1 VGDGPVVRAALL
13 DLYDTLVWTEW
24 PKLRELI
31 EDRAGLSRVD
41 LLAAFDRTR
50 AERSVGA
57 FGSMEGDFRAVLRS
71 AGVEGADERAK
82 TLTELATGFLAD
94 GVHLWDDSLPVLRE
108 LRSRGIGTAIVS
120 NCDHGTRP
128 VVQRLGLEDEA
139 DAVVLSFEAGVA
151 KPDAGIYR
159 NALDA
164 LGAGAEE
171 AVFVD
176 DQARYCDGAAALGI
190 ATFILLRHEAA
201 PGEGVSPPGGHEVL
215 RDLRSLLDVV

>member
-1 VGDGPVVRAALL
+1 VPDGRVVRAVLL

-31 EDRAGLSRVD
+31 EDQEGLSRVD

-57 FGSMEGDFRAVLRS
+57 FGSMEGDFRAVLRA
-71 AGVEGADERAK
+71 AGVQGAEERARSLAE
-82 TLTELATGFLAD
+82 LTTRFLKD

-108 LRSRGIGTAIVS
+108 LRSRGVGTAIVS

-128 VVQRLGLEDEA
+128 VVQRLGLQDEA

-151 KPDAGIYR
+151 KPDPGIYR
-159 NALDA
+159 IALDA
-164 LGAGAEE
+164 LGARAEE

-190 ATFILLRHEAA
+190 GTFIVLRREAA
-201 PGEGVSPPGGHEVL
+201 PGEGVSEPGGHAVL
-215 RDLRSLLDVV
+215 SDLRSLLDDL

>member
-1 VGDGPVVRAALL
+1 VADGRIVRAVLL

-41 LLAAFDRTR
+41 LLSAFDSTR

-57 FGSMEGDFRAVLRS
+57 FGSMEGDFRAVLRA
-71 AGVEGADERAK
+71 AGVEDADERAGP
-82 TLTELATGFLAD
+82 LAELATGFLED

-128 VVQRLGLEDEA
+128 VVERLGLDAEA

-151 KPDAGIYR
+151 KPDSGIYR
-159 NALDA
+159 IALDA
-164 LGAGAEE
+164 LGARAEE

-190 ATFILLRHEAA
+190 GTFIVLRHEAA
-201 PGEGVSPPGGHEVL
+201 PGEGVSEPGGHAVL
-215 RDLRSLLDVV
+215 RDLRSLPDVV

>member
-1 VGDGPVVRAALL
+1 VADGRVVRAVLL

-41 LLAAFDRTR
+41 LLSAFDSTR

-57 FGSMEGDFRAVLRS
+57 FGSMEGDFRAVLRA
-71 AGVEGADERAK
+71 AGVEDADERAGP
-82 TLTELATGFLAD
+82 LAELATGFLEG

-128 VVQRLGLEDEA
+128 VVERLGLDAEA
-139 DAVVLSFEAGVA
+139 GAVVLSFEAGVA

-159 NALDA
+159 IALDA
-164 LGAGAEE
+164 LGARAEE

-190 ATFILLRHEAA
+190 GTFILLRHEAA
-201 PGEGVSPPGGHEVL
+201 PGEGVSEPGGHAVL
-215 RDLRSLLDVV
+215 RDLRSLPDVV

>member
-1 VGDGPVVRAALL
+1 MRDGRVVRAVLL

-31 EDRAGLSRVD
+31 EQHAGVSRQD
-41 LLAAFDRTR
+41 LLDAFDRTR
-50 AERSVGA
+50 LERSVGA
-57 FGSMEGDFRAVLRS
+57 FGSMEGDFRAVLGA
-71 AGVEGADERAK
+71 AGVAHADERAGS
-82 TLTELATGFLAD
+82 LAELATGFLED
-94 GVHLWDDSLPVLRE
+94 GVHLWEDSLMVVRE
-108 LRSRGIGTAIVS
+108 LRSRGIGTAVVS

-128 VVQRLGLEDEA
+128 VVERLGLADEV

-151 KPDAGIYR
+151 KPDPGIYR
-159 NALDA
+159 TALDA

-190 ATFILLRHEAA
+190 GTFIVLRHEAA
-201 PGEGVSPPGGHEVL
+201 PGEGVSEPGGHAVL
-215 RDLRSLLDVV
+215 RDLRSLLEWL

>member
-1 VGDGPVVRAALL
+1 MGDGRVRAVLL

-24 PKLRELI
+24 PKLRQLI
-31 EDRAGLSRVD
+31 EDQEGLSRVD
-41 LLAAFDRTR
+41 LLSAFDRTR

-57 FGSMEGDFRAVLRS
+57 FGSMEGDFRAVLRA
-71 AGVEGADERAK
+71 AGVGNADQRARSLAK
-82 TLTELATGFLAD
+82 VATGFLED
-94 GVHLWDDSLPVLRE
+94 GVHLWDDSLPILRE
-108 LRSRGIGTAIVS
+108 LRARGIGTAIVS

-128 VVQRLGLEDEA
+128 VVERLGLDTEA

-159 NALDA
+159 IALDA
-164 LGAGAEE
+164 LGARAEE

-190 ATFILLRHEAA
+190 GTFIILRKEAS
-201 PGEGVSPPGGHEVL
+201 PGEGVSEPGGHRVL
-215 RDLRSLLDVV
+215 RDLRPLLDVL

>member
-1 VGDGPVVRAALL
+1 VDDGRVVRSVLL

-41 LLAAFDRTR
+41 LLSAFDRTR

-57 FGSMEGDFRAVLRS
+57 FGSMEGDFRAVLRA
-71 AGVEGADERAK
+71 AGVEDPDERAGP
-82 TLTELATGFLAD
+82 LAELATGFLED

-108 LRSRGIGTAIVS
+108 LRARGIGTAIVS

-128 VVQRLGLEDEA
+128 VVERLGLDAEA

-159 NALDA
+159 IALDA
-164 LGAGAEE
+164 LGARAEE

-190 ATFILLRHEAA
+190 GTFIVLRHGAA
-201 PGEGVSPPGGHEVL
+201 PGEGVSEPHGHAVL
-215 RDLRSLLDVV
+215 RDLRSLLNVL

>member
-1 VGDGPVVRAALL
+1 MGDGRVRAVLL

-24 PKLRELI
+24 PKLRQLI
-31 EDRAGLSRVD
+31 EDQEGLSRVD
-41 LLAAFDRTR
+41 LLSAFDRTR

-57 FGSMEGDFRAVLRS
+57 FGSMEGDFRAVLRA
-71 AGVEGADERAK
+71 AGVGNADERARS
-82 TLTELATGFLAD
+82 LAKVATAFLED
-94 GVHLWDDSLPVLRE
+94 GVHLWDDSLPILRE
-108 LRSRGIGTAIVS
+108 LRARGIGTAIVS

-128 VVQRLGLEDEA
+128 VVERLGLDTEA

-159 NALDA
+159 IALDA
-164 LGAGAEE
+164 LGARAEE

-190 ATFILLRHEAA
+190 GTFIVLRKEAA
-201 PGEGVSPPGGHEVL
+201 PGEGVSEPGGHRVL
-215 RDLRSLLDVV
+215 RDLRPLLDVL

>member
-1 VGDGPVVRAALL
+1 VGDGPVRAVLL

-24 PKLRELI
+24 PKLRQLI
-31 EDRAGLSRVD
+31 EDQEGLSRVD

-50 AERSVGA
+50 AERSVGT
-57 FGSMEGDFRAVLRS
+57 FGSMEGDFQAVLRA
-71 AGVEGADERAK
+71 AGVEDPDERAK
-82 TLTELATGFLAD
+82 SLAKVATGFMED

-108 LRSRGIGTAIVS
+108 LRARGIGTAIVS

-151 KPDAGIYR
+151 KPDPGIYR
-159 NALDA
+159 IALDA
-164 LGAGAEE
+164 LGARAEE

-190 ATFILLRHEAA
+190 GTFIVLRKEAA
-201 PGEGVSPPGGHEVL
+201 PGEGVSEPGGHPVL
-215 RDLRSLLDVV
+215 RDLRPLLDVV

>member
-1 VGDGPVVRAALL
+1 VGDGRVVRAVLL

-24 PKLRELI
+24 PRLRELI
-31 EDRAGLSRVD
+31 EDQEGVSRVD

-57 FGSMEGDFRAVLRS
+57 FGSMEGDFRAVLEA
-71 AGVEGADERAK
+71 AGVQGAGERARS
-82 TLTELATGFLAD
+82 LAKVATSFLED
-94 GVHLWDDSLPVLRE
+94 GVHLWEDSLPVLRE
-108 LRSRGIGTAIVS
+108 LRARGIGTAIVS

-128 VVQRLGLEDEA
+128 VVERLGLDAET

-159 NALDA
+159 IALDA
-164 LGAGAEE
+164 LGAREEE

-190 ATFILLRHEAA
+190 GTFIVLRHDAA
-201 PGEGVSPPGGHEVL
+201 PGEGVSRPGGHAVL
-215 RDLRSLLDVV
+215 RDLRSLLDVL

>member
-1 VGDGPVVRAALL
+1 MRDGRVVRAVLL

-31 EDRAGLSRVD
+31 EDRAGLSRAD
-41 LLAAFDRTR
+41 LVAAFDRTR

-57 FGSMEGDFRAVLRS
+57 FGSMEGDFRAVLQD
-71 AGVEGADERAK
+71 AGVEGADERAAS
-82 TLTELATGFLAD
+82 LADLATGFLED
-94 GVHLWDDSLPVLRE
+94 GVHLWEDSVPVLRE
-108 LRSRGIGTAIVS
+108 LRSRGIGTAVVS

-128 VVQRLGLEDEA
+128 VVERLGLADET

-159 NALDA
+159 IALDA
-164 LGAGAEE
+164 LGARADE

-190 ATFILLRHEAA
+190 ATFIALRHEGA
-201 PGEGVSPPGGHEVL
+201 PGVGVGEPGGHAVL
-215 RDLRSLLDVV
+215 RDLLSLLDVV

>member
-1 VGDGPVVRAALL
+1 VGDGRVVRAVLL

-41 LLAAFDRTR
+41 LLSAFDRTR

-57 FGSMEGDFRAVLRS
+57 FGSMEGDFRAVLRA
-71 AGVEGADERAK
+71 AGVEDADERAQP
-82 TLTELATGFLAD
+82 LAELATGFLED

-108 LRSRGIGTAIVS
+108 LRARGIGTAIVS

-128 VVQRLGLEDEA
+128 VVQRLGLDAEA

-159 NALDA
+159 IALDA
-164 LGAGAEE
+164 LGARAED

-190 ATFILLRHEAA
+190 GTFIVLRRDAA
-201 PGEGVSPPGGHEVL
+201 PGEGVSDPGGHAVL
-215 RDLRSLLDVV
+215 GDLRSLLDVL

>member
-1 VGDGPVVRAALL
+1 VADGRVVRAVLL
-13 DLYDTLVWTEW
+13 DLYDTLVWTQW

-41 LLAAFDRTR
+41 LLSAFDRTR
-50 AERSVGA
+50 VERSVGA
-57 FGSMEGDFRAVLRS
+57 FGSMEGDLRAVLRA
-71 AGVEGADERAK
+71 AGVEDANERAGP
-82 TLTELATGFLAD
+82 LAELATGFLEDA
-94 GVHLWDDSLPVLRE
+94 VHLWDDSLPVLRE

-128 VVQRLGLEDEA
+128 VVERLGLVAEA

-159 NALDA
+159 IALDA
-164 LGAGAEE
+164 LGAEAGE

-176 DQARYCDGAAALGI
+176 DQARYCDGAAELGI
-190 ATFILLRHEAA
+190 GTFIVLRHEAA
-201 PGEGVSPPGGHEVL
+201 PGEGVSEPGGHAVL
-215 RDLRSLLDVV
+215 RDLRSLLDAI

>member
-1 VGDGPVVRAALL
+1 VLDGRVVRAVLL

-31 EDRAGLSRVD
+31 ERRAGLSRRD
-41 LLAAFDRTR
+41 LLEAFDRTR
-50 AERSVGA
+50 PERSVGA
-57 FGSMEGDFRAVLRS
+57 FGSMEGDFRAVLVA
-71 AGVEGADERAK
+71 AGVADAEERAAS
-82 TLTELATGFLAD
+82 LAELATGFLGD

-108 LRSRGIGTAIVS
+108 LRSRGIGTAVVS

-128 VVQRLGLEDEA
+128 VVERLGLADEA

-159 NALDA
+159 IALEA
-164 LGAGAEE
+164 LGAGADE
-171 AVFVD
+171 AVFLD

-190 ATFILLRHEAA
+190 ATFIVLRHGTA
-201 PGEGVSPPGGHEVL
+201 PGEGVSEPGGHAAL
-215 RDLRSLLDVV
+215 PDLRSLLELL